1 MTRSDPASPRWMRW
15 TLTIAG
21 VYNLVWGTAVV
32 LFPEATF
39 RLGGMATPAHAEA
52 DPQLYL
58 HLWQCIGMIVGV
70 YGIGYA
76 IAGTDPTRH
85 WPIVLVGLLGKVFGP
100 VGAVEGAL
108 AGRLPWSILWTNLT
122 NDLIWIVPFSLILVR
137 AYRDRATN

>member
-1 MTRSDPASPRWMRW
+1 MPTTPPPRWMSL
-15 TLTIAG
+15 TLYLAG
-21 VYNLVWGTAVV
+21 LYNLVWGSAVV
-32 LFPEATF
+32 FFPAWTF
-39 RLGGMATPAHAEA
+39 RLGGMSTSAHDAA

-76 IAGTDPTRH
+76 IAGTAPTRH

-100 VGAVEGAL
+100 IGAIEGAL
-108 AGRLPWSILWTNLT
+108 AERLPWSILWTNLT
-122 NDLIWIVPFSLILVR
+122 NDLVWIVPFILILVR

>member
-1 MTRSDPASPRWMRW
+1 MPTSPLPPPRWMSVV
-15 TLTIAG
+15 LYLAG
-21 VYNLVWGTAVV
+21 LYNLVWGSVV
-32 LFPEATF
+32 VFFPAWTF
-39 RLGGMATPAHAEA
+39 DRGGMSTPAHAAA

-76 IAGTDPTRH
+76 IASTAPTRH

-100 VGAVEGAL
+100 IGAIQGAL

-122 NDLIWIVPFSLILVR
+122 NDLIWIVPFILILVR
-137 AYRDRATN
+137 AYRDRARG